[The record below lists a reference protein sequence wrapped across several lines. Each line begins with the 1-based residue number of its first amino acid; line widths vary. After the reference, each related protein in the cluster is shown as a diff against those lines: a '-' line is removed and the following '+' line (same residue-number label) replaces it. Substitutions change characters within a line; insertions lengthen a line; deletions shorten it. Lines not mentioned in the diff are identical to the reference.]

1 MLALVV
7 LGRIAALR
15 PIAMGIALAL
25 TAALSASPLAGP
37 INARADR
44 YLFVGA
50 LGGGLVWG
58 TVVSLLHARRPSRAW
73 VALGAATGL
82 FAAALCFRAAGTWQD
97 ERSLWTRAVERAPG
111 SPRAWAALSRVE
123 RRAGNLN
130 EADRLIARA
139 LALDPRHLPSHVT
152 RTYNLLARG
161 EVVAA
166 RAEIVA
172 IERVGGS
179 PPRGLAR
186 ARSCA
191 SGTAD
196 EAKRCVAGRQEP

>member
-1 MLALVV
+1 
-7 LGRIAALR
+7 
-15 PIAMGIALAL
+15 
-25 TAALSASPLAGP
+25 
-37 INARADR
+37 
-44 YLFVGA
+44 
-50 LGGGLVWG
+50 
-58 TVVSLLHARRPSRAW
+58 
-73 VALGAATGL
+73 
-82 FAAALCFRAAGTWQD
+82 
-97 ERSLWTRAVERAPG
+97 
-111 SPRAWAALSRVE
+111 VE

-139 LALDPRHLPSHVT
+139 LVLDPRHLPSHVT

-179 PPRGLAR
+179 PPHGLAR

-191 SGTAD
+191 AGTAD